1 MANARPP
8 LPPVPKRPAGAAPA
22 AGTAAR
28 PAPARPVAARAP
40 LRPTAMARPGLATS
54 TPTPPGRPATPVA
67 AASQT
72 AAAQRPLADP
82 VIEGLLRT
90 IVGLEAVVEE
100 ETQALQMRQPI
111 DLDVYSNR
119 KSQGLMELNRS
130 MQHIEALQ
138 HRTQLAPRLDS
149 LRTKLAANQAA
160 LKLHL
165 EAVREISGII
175 ANAIREQEHDGTY
188 SHTIRRP
195 EAAYGYD

>member
-8 LPPVPKRPAGAAPA
+8 QPQVQKRPAGAAPPVQA
-22 AGTAAR
+22 RAQPAAAR
-28 PAPARPVAARAP
+28 PATAPTRAP
-40 LRPTAMARPGLATS
+40 VRATASARPGL
-54 TPTPPGRPATPVA
+54 
-67 AASQT
+67 T
-72 AAAQRPLADP
+72 AAAPAKAAAPAPRPPADP
-82 VIEGLLRT
+82 VLESLIRT

-100 ETQALQMRQPI
+100 ETQALQLRQPV
-111 DLDVYSNR
+111 DLDVFSNR

-130 MQHIEALQ
+130 MQHIDGAR

-149 LRTKLAANQAA
+149 LRSKLAANQAA
-160 LKLHL
+160 LALHL

-175 ANAIREQEHDGTY
+175 ANAIREQDSDGTY

>member
-8 LPPVPKRPAGAAPA
+8 QPPVQKRPTGA
-22 AGTAAR
+22 TAA
-28 PAPARPVAARAP
+28 APARPQPAQVAGRAVPTRAPVRTAMPAGRSALQAAAPSARSASVAAPAQPAP
-40 LRPTAMARPGLATS
+40 RPP
-54 TPTPPGRPATPVA
+54 
-67 AASQT
+67 
-72 AAAQRPLADP
+72 ADP
-82 VIEGLLRT
+82 VLESMIRT
-90 IVGLEAVVEE
+90 LVGLEAVVEE
-100 ETQALQMRQPI
+100 ETQALQLRQPV
-111 DLDVYSNR
+111 DLDVFSNR

-130 MQHIEALQ
+130 MQHIDPPRHQA
-138 HRTQLAPRLDS
+138 QLAPRLES

-175 ANAIREQEHDGTY
+175 ANAIREQESDGTY